1 MSESV
6 PDGAVRYL
14 PALPGHDEGTR
25 GTVTNHRMRQ
35 VTEQVARRGAW
46 NGEVLDEV
54 RDLFDSLAP
63 GWSATRDHPAR
74 SAPLLDALDRG
85 EVEGETVVELG
96 AGTCISAR
104 HLVGRFDRY
113 VAADLSP
120 VMLANA
126 VDGAPPLMCTDASQL
141 PLAGGVVDVFI
152 LQNMLL
158 FPAEVGRC
166 LAAGGVLVWVNS
178 RGPETPIHLS
188 TPDVLASLEAASGV
202 GWRALASTVGEA
214 TWAVVRR
221 A

>member
-1 MSESV
+1 MRDS
-6 PDGAVRYL
+6 AVRFL

-25 GTVTNHRMRQ
+25 GTVTNHRMRE
-35 VTEQVARRGAW
+35 VTEAVAHRGIW
-46 NGEVLDEV
+46 NGGVLDEV

-63 GWSATRDHPAR
+63 GWSATRDHPGR
-74 SAPLLDALDRG
+74 NAPLLDALDRG
-85 EVEGETVVELG
+85 AVDGRTAVELG

-104 HLVGRFDRY
+104 DLVGRFDRY

-126 VDGAPPLMCTDASQL
+126 VAGAPPLICTDASRL
-141 PLAGGVVDVFI
+141 PLANGVVDVFI

-158 FPAEVGRC
+158 FPAEVDRC
-166 LAAGGVLVWVNS
+166 LAAGGSLGWVNS

-188 TPDVLASLEAASGV
+188 TSDVLASLEAASGV
-202 GWRALASTVGEA
+202 GWRAVASTVGEA

-221 A
+221 V

>member
-1 MSESV
+1 MRDS
-6 PDGAVRYL
+6 AVRFL

-25 GTVTNHRMRQ
+25 GTVTNHRMRE
-35 VTEQVARRGAW
+35 VTEEVAHLGIW
-46 NGEVLDEV
+46 NGGVLDEV

-63 GWSATRDHPAR
+63 GWSATRDHPGR
-74 SAPLLDALDRG
+74 NAPLLDALDRG
-85 EVEGETVVELG
+85 AVDGRTAVELG

-104 HLVGRFDRY
+104 DLVGRFDRY

-126 VDGAPPLMCTDASQL
+126 VAGAPPLICTDASRL
-141 PLAGGVVDVFI
+141 PLANGVVDVFI

-158 FPAEVGRC
+158 FPAEVDRC
-166 LAAGGVLVWVNS
+166 LGAVGAVVWVNS
-178 RGPETPIHLS
+178 RGSETPIHLS
-188 TPDVLASLEAASGV
+188 TGDVVASLEAASGS
-202 GWRALASTVGEA
+202 GWRAIASAVGEA